1 MICVKDGKSDKSR
14 KGVTQKVVYMSFEQ
28 ESVILLE
35 YMIDQNEV
43 LLDLMIKQE
52 INNW

>member
-1 MICVKDGKSDKSR
+1 VKDEKSDKSR
-14 KGVTQKVVYMSFEQ
+14 KGVTRKVVYMSFEQ

-35 YMIDQNEV
+35 YIIDQNEV
-43 LLDLMIKQE
+43 LLDLIIKQE